1 MRLTSDLSLITP
13 EITPETAAQMA
24 TAAEQ
29 AVADTYRSEWGRL
42 LSVLVVRTRRLDL
55 AEDALAEAFA
65 RAAVRWPVDGVPAN
79 PSGWL
84 FVAARRVI
92 LGRLRSEAVAG
103 RAAPL
108 LAVRGAVSAPI
119 EQGERDEQDLA
130 TLPDERLQLV
140 LLCCHP
146 ALEPAARSAL
156 ALRLVI
162 GTSTDEIARLF
173 LVQTSTMAARLTRAK
188 RKIVAAGIP
197 LVLPVAEELIVRLD
211 AVTRTIYLAFTT
223 GYAPGT
229 GPELL
234 RTEVAD
240 NAVRL
245 AAMLH
250 QLAPH
255 ARQVRALLAPVLFQH
270 ARRDSRV
277 HDGELV
283 TLAEQ
288 DRSRWHHSEIDSAVR
303 LLDAIPPST
312 GYAEE
317 LRLQALVAREHATA
331 KSSATTNWT
340 AIAKYYLELE
350 ECTGSPIVR
359 LNRAVAITE
368 VSGPASGLA
377 VLGGLDEILDH
388 HHRFHGVRA
397 DLARRAG
404 QIEMAKVAYRRA
416 IELCGNETE
425 KSFLQKQLRTLIDE
439 DPRKG
444 FR

>member
-1 MRLTSDLSLITP
+1 MRSTSAPSLTTADSPADNP
-13 EITPETAAQMA
+13 AAQ
-24 TAAEQ
+24 
-29 AVADTYRSEWGRL
+29 AVTEAYRSEWGRL

-65 RAAVRWPVDGVPAN
+65 RAAVRWPLDGVPAN
-79 PSGWL
+79 PPAWL
-84 FVAARRVI
+84 FVAARRIV

-108 LAVRGAVSAPI
+108 LAVRGVVDAAI
-119 EQGERDEQDLA
+119 EQNALDERDEA
-130 TLPDERLQLV
+130 TLPDERLQLI

-173 LVQTSTMAARLTRAK
+173 LVQTSTMAARITRAK

-197 LVLPVAEELIVRLD
+197 LVLPVEEELLLRLD
-211 AVTRTIYLAFTT
+211 AVVRTIYLAFTA
-223 GYAPGT
+223 GYAPGA
-229 GPELL
+229 GAELL
-234 RTEVAD
+234 RTDVAGD
-240 NAVRL
+240 AVRL

-250 QLAPH
+250 QLVPH
-255 ARQVRALLAPVLFQH
+255 APQVKALLALLLFQH
-270 ARRDSRV
+270 ARRNSRV
-277 HDGELV
+277 LDGELV

-288 DRSRWHHSEIDSAVR
+288 DRSLWRRSEIDAGVR
-303 LLDAIPPST
+303 LLDALPPSI

-317 LRLQALVAREHATA
+317 LRLQALAAREHAVAET
-331 KSSATTNWT
+331 SATTNWV
-340 AIAKYYLELE
+340 AIASHYADLEA
-350 ECTGSPIVR
+350 CTGSPIVR
-359 LNRAVAITE
+359 LNWAVAIAE
-368 VSGPASGLA
+368 IDGPEAGFA
-377 VLGGLDEILDH
+377 VLADLSEVLDH

-404 QIEMAKVAYRRA
+404 DIEMAKDAYARA

-425 KSFLQKQLRTLIDE
+425 KSFLRKQMRTLTMLD
-439 DPRKG
+439 R
-444 FR
+444 